1 MTDGVSFARQFA
13 GQARL
18 VRLLLWRV
26 GDSTD
31 VDACLRAALAQGMIA
46 ADDAVFLRACM
57 AAEERQREAPPAKE
71 VPSDLVLDEQLITR
85 LRRCADK
92 LNRADS
98 A

>member
-1 MTDGVSFARQFA
+1 MAGVPIERQFA

-31 VDACLRAALAQGMIA
+31 IDACLAEARASNMIDE
-46 ADDAVFLRACM
+46 DDEAFLRKCM
-57 AAEERQREAPPAKE
+57 AVEETVRDGDEADAAPDFDFP
-71 VPSDLVLDEQLITR
+71 ITQETIVR

-92 LNRADS
+92 LNRAD
-98 A
+98 AA

>member
-1 MTDGVSFARQFA
+1 MDGVALERQFA

-31 VDACLRAALAQGMIA
+31 LDACIRAAEDANMITAADAAFLMRCMDAEERARDAGYEAALAVTPEDIR
-46 ADDAVFLRACM
+46 L
-57 AAEERQREAPPAKE
+57 
-71 VPSDLVLDEQLITR
+71 

>member
-1 MTDGVSFARQFA
+1 MAEVSLTRQFI

-31 VDACLRAALAQGMIA
+31 IDTCFSAAREASMLTE
-46 ADDAVFLRACM
+46 DDESFLRACLK
-57 AAEERQREAPPAKE
+57 AEECQRTDNK
-71 VPSDLVLDEQLITR
+71 QLTEIDQSTIKR

-92 LNRADS
+92 LNRAD
-98 A
+98 AA